1 MTAAE
6 PRLAV
11 VSSTDEQR
19 WHEALLESPV
29 CEPQLRLWTYRAAG
43 VVFGCSQAALLK
55 QARQRPASCELV
67 QRSSGGGA
75 VLTGPW
81 MLSTSILLPP
91 DHRLL
96 AGGTVTSYRWLG
108 VLIAGLLRD
117 MGLAAHALS
126 PAEVRGSAADP
137 ALGWACFG
145 GLSPWEVVVGG
156 RKIVGL
162 AQLRRRHGVL
172 LTSGTLLARPDWHL
186 LCDTLGRPRADVQAL
201 ERKTTSCE
209 EALGAAPLVEGF
221 ASALHQMLTDVLGV
235 LPTSRSNPLST
246 PTRSAA
252 A

>member
-1 MTAAE
+1 MNEAE

-11 VSSTDEQR
+11 VSSTEEQR
-19 WHEALLESPV
+19 WHEALLQAPV
-29 CEPQLRLWTYRAAG
+29 SEPQLRLWTYRAPG
-43 VVFGCSQAALLK
+43 VVFGCSQAALLN
-55 QARQRPASCELV
+55 QARSRPAGCELV

-117 MGLAAHALS
+117 MGVAAHALS
-126 PAEVRGSAADP
+126 PADVRGSTADP
-137 ALGWACFG
+137 SLGWACFG

-172 LTSGTLLARPDWHL
+172 LTSGTLLARPDWTL
-186 LCDTLGRPRADVQAL
+186 LCESLDRPAADRAAL
-201 ERKTTSCE
+201 EHRTTSCE
-209 EALGAAPLVEGF
+209 EVLGSAPLVESF

-235 LPTSRSNPLST
+235 HPVPLSNPLST
-246 PTRSAA
+246 HSVAA
-252 A
+252 